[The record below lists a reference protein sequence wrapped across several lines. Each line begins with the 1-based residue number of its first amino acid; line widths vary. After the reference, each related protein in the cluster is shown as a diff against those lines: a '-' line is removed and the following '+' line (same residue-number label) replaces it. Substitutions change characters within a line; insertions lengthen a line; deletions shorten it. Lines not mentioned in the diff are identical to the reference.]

1 MAGMLHCPR
10 CTGELVSYRETVLI
24 GEVKGWKCVFC
35 EKFYRMEELV
45 LAILT
50 I

>member
-1 MAGMLHCPR
+1 MARMLHCPR
-10 CTGELVSYRETVLI
+10 CTGEVVSYRETVLI
-24 GEVKGWKCVFC
+24 GGVKRWKCVFC